1 MELEIAMNFLI
12 SAAYAQDGAAAGG
25 NPLVSLLFPI
35 ALIAIFYFLL
45 IRPQS
50 KRAKEHKKMVEAIA
64 KGDEVMTQGGILGK
78 ITDVGETFISVE
90 IATGVE
96 VNMQKSAVASL
107 MPKGTYR
114 QTEKK
119 AAK

>member
-1 MELEIAMNFLI
+1 MDFLI

-25 NPLVSLLFPI
+25 NPLVGMLFPI

-45 IRPQS
+45 IRPQA

-64 KGDEVMTQGGILGK
+64 KGDEVVTQGGILGK
-78 ITDVGETFISVE
+78 VTEVGDNFLGVE
-90 IATGVE
+90 IAGGVE
-96 VNMQKSAVASL
+96 VRVQKAAVASL

-119 AAK
+119 TAK